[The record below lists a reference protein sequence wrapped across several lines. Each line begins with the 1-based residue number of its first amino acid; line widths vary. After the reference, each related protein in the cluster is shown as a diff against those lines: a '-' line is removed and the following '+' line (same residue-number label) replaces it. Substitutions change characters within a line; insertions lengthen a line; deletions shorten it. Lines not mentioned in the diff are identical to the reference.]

1 VYSNT
6 AATGDLSKANSD
18 ARAAADSSRAQF
30 VNLASQYMGGNV
42 PAAEALAD
50 RLGILDG
57 QHIDDKT
64 FKVISDDAQA
74 WASFARVQSME
85 FAQKVVELT
94 AQDNATYTIYN
105 LKAALDAM
113 PSYKQITIATVYTTT
128 GSPAST
134 VGGSRA
140 VVENGGMMFAADG
153 LLYGRGQSQLRMGS
167 GGGVTW
173 AEGITGKEYYLSMK
187 AGMES
192 RNRKLAAAA
201 VADLGGHATF
211 GDVRAGTFIPPSASM
226 SPTSPA
232 APQGGSGGVIHIEL
246 SGDGVITDQ
255 MLRTARVTAHGA
267 LADARIA
274 ISRLATQAT

>member
-1 VYSNT
+1 
-6 AATGDLSKANSD
+6 
-18 ARAAADSSRAQF
+18 
-30 VNLASQYMGGNV
+30 
-42 PAAEALAD
+42 
-50 RLGILDG
+50 
-57 QHIDDKT
+57 
-64 FKVISDDAQA
+64 
-74 WASFARVQSME
+74 
-85 FAQKVVELT
+85 
-94 AQDNATYTIYN
+94 
-105 LKAALDAM
+105 
-113 PSYKQITIATVYTTT
+113 
-128 GSPAST
+128 
-134 VGGSRA
+134 
-140 VVENGGMMFAADG
+140 
-153 LLYGRGQSQLRMGS
+153 MGS

-187 AGMES
+187 RGMES

-201 VADLGGHATF
+201 VADLGGHTTF